1 MTILEIHPIVIPIT
15 FFIGYATHSIMK
27 RIENK
32 KLYSQ
37 IEEVNIQEISNDNV
51 YVSISYF
58 SGKVR
63 YVALEYTYYNAT
75 KVILLESGIDL
86 PRTEQK
92 LIKIA
97 IYNVHNKK

>member
-15 FFIGYATHSIMK
+15 FFIGFATHSIMK
-27 RIENK
+27 RSENK
-32 KLYSQ
+32 KLYSP
-37 IEEVNIQEISNDNV
+37 IEKVDIQEISNDTV

-63 YVALEYTYYNAT
+63 YVALEYTYYIAT
-75 KVILLESGIDL
+75 KMVTLESGINL
-86 PRTEQK
+86 PPAERK

-97 IYNVHNKK
+97 IYNAHNKK